1 MNPKRI
7 LLVEDEKHIAEGI
20 MINLK
25 AEGFDVLLA
34 EEGESALKLYSS
46 HRFDLIILDIMLP
59 GRMDGLEVCKRIR
72 NELGTE
78 PILFLTARDSI
89 DDKKQGLAMGG
100 DDYITKPFDLEELI
114 LRIRSIFRRQA
125 WLTVPNGSSDVY
137 GFPGGE
143 IDFKAFSVKSP
154 RGEFHLT
161 NKECLLLKYFTQHP
175 NEILSRDIILDAV
188 WGYSAYPSTRTIDN
202 FILRFR
208 KYFEPDSSKPIYF
221 HTEFGTGYKFT
232 PEGKTEA

>member
-1 MNPKRI
+1 M
-7 LLVEDEKHIAEGI
+7 
-20 MINLK
+20 MNLK

-34 EEGESALKLYSS
+34 EDGPSALNLYKS
-46 HRFDLIILDIMLP
+46 HSFDLIILDIMLP
-59 GRMDGLEVCKRIR
+59 GMDGLEICKKIR
-72 NELGTE
+72 AGLGTE
-78 PILFLTARDSI
+78 PVLFLTARDSLE
-89 DDKKQGLAMGG
+89 DKKQGLAIGA

-125 WLTVPNGSSDVY
+125 WLTAPNGSTDIYEFS
-137 GFPGGE
+137 GGT
-143 IDFKAFSVKSP
+143 IDFKEFKVESSK
-154 RGEFHLT
+154 GEYHLT
-161 NKECLLLKYFTQHP
+161 NKESLLLKYFTQHP

-208 KYFEPDSSKPIYF
+208 KYFEPDTSKPIYF

-232 PEGKTEA
+232 PEGKE

>member
-1 MNPKRI
+1 MSPKRI
-7 LLVEDEKHIAEGI
+7 LLAEDEKHIAEGI
-20 MINLK
+20 MMNLK

-34 EEGESALKLYSS
+34 EDGPSALDLYKS
-46 HRFDLIILDIMLP
+46 HSFDLIILDIMLP
-59 GRMDGLEVCKRIR
+59 GMDGLEICKRIR
-72 NELGTE
+72 ADLGTE
-78 PILFLTARDSI
+78 PVLFLTARNSLE
-89 DDKKQGLAMGG
+89 DKKQGLAIGA

-125 WLTVPNGSSDVY
+125 WLTKSNGTTDLYEFS
-137 GFPGGE
+137 GGK
-143 IDFKAFSVKSP
+143 IDFKEFTIESQK
-154 RGEFHLT
+154 GEFHLT
-161 NKECLLLKYFTQHP
+161 NKESLLLKYFTQHP

-208 KYFEPDSSKPIYF
+208 KYFEPDTSKPIYF

-232 PEGKTEA
+232 PEGKE

>member
-1 MNPKRI
+1 M
-7 LLVEDEKHIAEGI
+7 
-20 MINLK
+20 MNLK

-34 EEGESALKLYSS
+34 GDGPSALDLYRS
-46 HRFDLIILDIMLP
+46 HSFDLIILDIMLP
-59 GRMDGLEVCKRIR
+59 GMDGLEICKRIR
-72 NELGTE
+72 ADLGTE
-78 PILFLTARDSI
+78 PVLFLTARNSLE
-89 DDKKQGLAMGG
+89 DKKQGLAIGA

-125 WLTVPNGSSDVY
+125 WLTKPNGTTDIYEFS
-137 GFPGGE
+137 GGK
-143 IDFKAFSVKSP
+143 IDFKKFTIESP
-154 RGEFHLT
+154 KGEFHLT
-161 NKECLLLKYFTQHP
+161 NKESLLLKYFTQHP

-208 KYFEPDSSKPIYF
+208 KYFEPDTSKPIYF

-232 PEGKTEA
+232 PEGKE